1 MQKMFDEAVEVTPK
15 MWQELIDAGWD
26 EAHIEQQLAAGLTL
40 DELVQDEHNTRR
52 EEDEDDA

>member
-40 DELVQDEHNTRR
+40 DELTQDEHNTRR
-52 EEDEDDA
+52 EEIVK